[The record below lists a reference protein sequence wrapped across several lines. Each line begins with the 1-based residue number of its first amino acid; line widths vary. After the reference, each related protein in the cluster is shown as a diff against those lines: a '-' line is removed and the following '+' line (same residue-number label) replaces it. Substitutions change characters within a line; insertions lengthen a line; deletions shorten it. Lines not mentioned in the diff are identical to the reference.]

1 MAPLFSKIAIPPFP
15 NIPVISGLI
24 CGHAGCL
31 ALFSDL
37 EDLKAHAV
45 AAHVG
50 DVAAITCGI
59 YERHLKS
66 GEVELYRVL
75 DENGKQLQTFN
86 TLRTHYRYTRRK

>member
-1 MAPLFSKIAIPPFP
+1 M
-15 NIPVISGLI
+15 PVVSGLI

-50 DVAAITCGI
+50 DVTAITCGI
-59 YERHLKS
+59 YERRLES
-66 GEVELYRVL
+66 GELKLYRVL

-86 TLRTHYRYTRRK
+86 TTKNSPPLY